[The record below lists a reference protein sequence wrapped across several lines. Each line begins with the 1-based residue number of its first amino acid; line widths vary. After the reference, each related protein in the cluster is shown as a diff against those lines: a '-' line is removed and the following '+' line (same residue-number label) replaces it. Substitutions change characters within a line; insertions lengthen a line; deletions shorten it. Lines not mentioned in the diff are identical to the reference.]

1 MLCAPSMAFFKT
13 WRSVAE
19 QLAQLQA
26 RGMQIANS
34 AGAGNV
40 LESLRGANAS
50 YQKS

>member
-1 MLCAPSMAFFKT
+1 MAFSKT

-26 RGMQIANS
+26 RGMHIGNA

-40 LESLRGANAS
+40 LESWRGANAS
-50 YQKS
+50 SQ

>member
-1 MLCAPSMAFFKT
+1 MAFSKT

-26 RGMQIANS
+26 RDMQIGDK

-40 LESLRGANAS
+40 LESRRGASAS

>member
-1 MLCAPSMAFFKT
+1 MAFSKT

-26 RGMQIANS
+26 RGMQIGDK

-50 YQKS
+50 SQ